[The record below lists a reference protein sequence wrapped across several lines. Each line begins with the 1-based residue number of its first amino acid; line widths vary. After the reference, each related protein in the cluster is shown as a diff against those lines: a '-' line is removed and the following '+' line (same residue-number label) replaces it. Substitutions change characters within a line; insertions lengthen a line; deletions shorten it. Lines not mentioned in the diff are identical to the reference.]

1 MKNLKRETMLVISLI
16 GLAVASRLLPH
27 PPNFA
32 PITGIA
38 LFAAARFQQKWLA
51 FLLPLFCLFITDL
64 VLGLSWINLFVY
76 GAFALI
82 SLMGMRRKKLHF
94 PSILAGS
101 TLFFVVSNLG
111 VWLLHYPLT
120 LEGLMSCFTLAI
132 PFFGNT
138 LAGDLFYTLVLFTTF
153 SAVKKTYLQTA

>member
-1 MKNLKRETMLVISLI
+1 MKKMKKETLVVVSLI
-16 GLAVASRLLPH
+16 AMAVASRLLPH

-38 LFAAARFQQKWLA
+38 LFGAAHFKQKWFA
-51 FLLPLFCLFITDL
+51 IFLPLFCLFVTDL

-82 SLMGMRRKKLHF
+82 TGMGMKRKSFHF
-94 PSILAGS
+94 PTVLAGS
-101 TLFFVVSNLG
+101 FLFFIVSNLG

-120 LEGLMSCFTLAI
+120 VEGLLTCFTLAI

-138 LAGDLFYTLVLFTTF
+138 LAGDLFYTVVLFYTF
-153 SAVKKTYLQTA
+153 STVKKTYLKTA

>member
-38 LFAAARFQQKWLA
+38 LFAAARFQQKWFA

-94 PSILAGS
+94 PSIFAGS

-138 LAGDLFYTLVLFTTF
+138 LAGDLFYTLVLFYTF

>member
-38 LFAAARFQQKWLA
+38 LFAAARFQQKWFA

-82 SLMGMRRKKLHF
+82 SLMGMRRKKLYF

-138 LAGDLFYTLVLFTTF
+138 LAGDLFYTLVLFYTF

>member
-38 LFAAARFQQKWLA
+38 LFAAARFRKKWFA

-82 SLMGMRRKKLHF
+82 SLMGMHRKKLHF

-138 LAGDLFYTLVLFTTF
+138 LAGDLFYTLVLFYTF

>member
-38 LFAAARFQQKWLA
+38 LFAAARFQQKWFA

-82 SLMGMRRKKLHF
+82 SLMGMRRKNLHF

-138 LAGDLFYTLVLFTTF
+138 LAGDLFYTLVLFYTF